1 MKYIFL
7 RCLCER
13 ESESEGVRKSE
24 ERLNCVGGSE
34 EGVRGVGVSEEFGN
48 VGDCNRMTGSG

>member
-1 MKYIFL
+1 M
-7 RCLCER
+7 
-13 ESESEGVRKSE
+13 RKSE
-24 ERLNCVGGSE
+24 ERLYCVGGSE